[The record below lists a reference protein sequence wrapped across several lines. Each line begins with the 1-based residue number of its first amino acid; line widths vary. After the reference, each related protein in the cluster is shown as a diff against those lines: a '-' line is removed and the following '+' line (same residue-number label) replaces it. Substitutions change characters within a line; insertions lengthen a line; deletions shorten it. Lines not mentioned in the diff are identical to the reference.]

1 MEEKKSG
8 KGKVGERER
17 GEREREK
24 KLCVLEGEKIVIKS
38 EVGRVGR
45 ENGER

>member
-8 KGKVGERER
+8 KEKVGERER
-17 GEREREK
+17 GEREREE
-24 KLCVLEGEKIVIKS
+24 LCVLEGEKIVIKS